1 MSGPAGARP
10 ILVVDDEPEV
20 RAMLR
25 EYFES
30 LGRRVLEAANGLEG
44 LWAVKHERPE
54 LVVLDLNLPRL
65 GGLDTI
71 RHIQRF
77 DPTIRVIVLSGFLD
91 AEVRGQLAALGV
103 PAFGKPLSLAS
114 LGGLLGPERPAS

>member
-10 ILVVDDEPEV
+10 VLVVDDEPEV

-25 EYFES
+25 EYFEG

-44 LWAVKHERPE
+44 LWTVKHERPE
-54 LVVLDLNLPRL
+54 LVVLDLNMPRL

-71 RHIQRF
+71 RHIRRF
-77 DPTIRVIVLSGFLD
+77 DPAIRVIVLSGFLD
-91 AEVRGQLAALGV
+91 EEVRGQLAALGV
-103 PAFGKPLSLAS
+103 PAFGKPVSLTA
-114 LGGLLGPERPAS
+114 LGGLLGPGQPAS